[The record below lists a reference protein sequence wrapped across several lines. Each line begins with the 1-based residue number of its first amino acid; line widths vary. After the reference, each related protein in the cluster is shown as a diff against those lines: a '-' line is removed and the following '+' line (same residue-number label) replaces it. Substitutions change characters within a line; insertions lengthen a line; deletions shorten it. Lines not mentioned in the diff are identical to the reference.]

1 MQIPEI
7 VLPQTLPGSL
17 SARDVERVNT
27 QAAAK
32 VQQLVKRNFETLGGR
47 RFWFE
52 AAQAT
57 RLYRA
62 GTSATITVEHCGVRL
77 RYYGSGGLPGG
88 VVRPRNRIWLA
99 IPNRAKFPDLEAPR
113 RYKGLR
119 FVIPKNENQQSP
131 RRATLMMGKDIV
143 FWLLKETKHKP
154 NPRVLPSPAKIR
166 QTAEEAATAAV
177 KLLLRKR

>member
-77 RYYGSGGLPGG
+77 RFYGSGGLPGG

-99 IPNRAKFPDLEAPR
+99 IPNSAKFPNLEAPR
-113 RYKGLR
+113 RYKDLR
-119 FVIPKNENQQSP
+119 FVLAAGENRKNP
-131 RRATLMMGKDIV
+131 RRAMLVRGTDVV
-143 FWLLKETKHKP
+143 FWLRKETKHAP
-154 NPRVLPSPAKIR
+154 NPRVLPAPAEIR
-166 QTAEEAATAAV
+166 KEAAAAAAAAV